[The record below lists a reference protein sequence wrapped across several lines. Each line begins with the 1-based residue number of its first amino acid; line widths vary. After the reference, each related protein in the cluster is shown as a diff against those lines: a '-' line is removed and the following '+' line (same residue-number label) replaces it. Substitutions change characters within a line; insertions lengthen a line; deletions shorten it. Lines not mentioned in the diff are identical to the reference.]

1 MSIAL
6 VGGTIITPFRV
17 IENGVI
23 VIQGTKIYELGKAKD
38 VSIPHGCEV
47 IDVSGRM
54 ISPGF
59 VDLLVHGG
67 AGRGFTDDAFDGFD
81 AISDYFLQNG
91 STTILAS
98 LCAMP
103 EAELLKN
110 IRNLANYILGSPESN
125 IKGIHMEG
133 PYLNKEFK
141 GAMNDEYLWK
151 PTVASWK
158 KMWEASKGLI
168 KLMTTAPELPGVI
181 DVMRAAANDGV
192 VLSIGHS
199 MATYDEI
206 ELAIDNGAAHVTH
219 MFNAMKPLH
228 HRQPGVALAAM
239 LRDELKIELI
249 ADTYHVHPAIMEF
262 LLKVKKAGGIIL
274 ITDSIKPGGMHEGE
288 EFEFANQKVR
298 IKGGK
303 AVLNDGTIAGSSLTL
318 NKAVKNMIEHAGAKI
333 TEAIRMA
340 SLNGAKVLN
349 LENRKGILAAG
360 KDADI
365 VVLDEEF
372 NVEMTMLEGKIKY
385 QRADAFL
392 KPHQG

>member
-6 VGGTIITPFRV
+6 IGGTILTPFRS
-17 IENGVI
+17 IENGVV
-23 VIQGTKIYELGKAKD
+23 VIKDKKIYELGRAKD
-38 VSIPHGCEV
+38 VTIPDGCEV

-54 ISPGF
+54 ITPGF

-67 AGRGFTDDAFDGFD
+67 LGHGFTDGTYEGFD
-81 AISDYFLQNG
+81 AISNYFLQNG

-98 LCAMP
+98 LYAKP
-103 EAELLKN
+103 EAELLEN
-110 IRNLANYILGSPESN
+110 IRNLAEYILSRPEGN

-141 GAMNDEYLWK
+141 GAMNESFLWK
-151 PTVASWK
+151 PTVESWK
-158 KMWEASKGLI
+158 KMWDASKGLI
-168 KLMTTAPELPGVI
+168 KLMTIAPELPGAI

-199 MATYDEI
+199 TATYAEI

-228 HRQPGVALAAM
+228 HRTPGLALASM

-249 ADTYHVHPAIMEF
+249 ADTYHVHPAVMEF
-262 LLKVKKAGGIIL
+262 LLKVKKPGGIIL
-274 ITDSIKPGGMHEGE
+274 ITDSIKPGGMHEDE
-288 EFEFANQKVR
+288 EFEFASQKVR

-303 AVLNDGTIAGSSLTL
+303 AMLDNGTIAGSSLTL
-318 NKAVKNMIEHAGAKI
+318 NKAIKNMIQHAGAKI
-333 TEAIRMA
+333 TEAVRMA

-360 KDADI
+360 KDADM
-365 VVLDEEF
+365 VVLDEDF
-372 NVEMTMLEGKIKY
+372 NVEMTILEGKIKY
-385 QRADAFL
+385 QKID
-392 KPHQG
+392 